1 MVSFQ
6 SPAGDGKPITP
17 DPPEKHRGF
26 RIALAFALLGALE
39 ISPLVLWMLFFWAL
53 SWWHR

>member
-26 RIALAFALLGALE
+26 RIALVLTLLILLE
-39 ISPLVLWMLFFWAL
+39 ASPLVVACVILWACGRL
-53 SWWHR
+53 HR